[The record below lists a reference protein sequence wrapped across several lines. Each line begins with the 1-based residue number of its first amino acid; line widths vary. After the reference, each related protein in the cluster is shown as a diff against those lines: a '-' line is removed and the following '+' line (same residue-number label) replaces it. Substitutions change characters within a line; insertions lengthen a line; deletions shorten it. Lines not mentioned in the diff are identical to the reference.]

1 MAWFD
6 SLKQYIQ
13 NLEEST
19 FNKILMGII
28 ISIALLFIFG
38 VVRYYWKT
46 SSLSKEIRLINSKR
60 RTVKEILDR
69 KEAVIQQQKEVDEI
83 LDADP
88 DFRIR
93 TFIDNLLAKFTIK
106 ATVKSPETRDI
117 EQGTYEENTI
127 NMQFI
132 GIKMKQLVQLL
143 EEAEKEQRIYTK
155 NIEVNKSKKTPKAI
169 DVNITFATLVKKE
182 I

>member
-6 SLKQYIQ
+6 FIKQYIQ
-13 NLEEST
+13 NLEKST

-28 ISIALLFIFG
+28 ISVALLFTFS
-38 VVRYYWKT
+38 VVRYYWKING
-46 SSLSKEIRLINSKR
+46 LRKDIRQINR
-60 RTVKEILDR
+60 ARDTVKEILDQ
-69 KEAVIQQQKEVDEI
+69 KEAVIQQKKEVDEI
-83 LDADP
+83 LETDP

-93 TFIDNLLAKFTIK
+93 RFIDDLLAKFNLK
-106 ATVKSPETRDI
+106 ATVQSPEVRDI
-117 EQGTYEENTI
+117 EQGAYEENTI
-127 NMQFI
+127 NIQFT

-143 EEAEKEQRIYTK
+143 EEAEKEPRIYTK

-182 I
+182 T